1 MNKVELIARMV
12 RTPELQTTAS
22 GIDYCNFTVAV
33 NRRFKNAEGNYE
45 ADFINCVAWRNQ
57 ADFICK
63 YFNKGD
69 MVGLVGSIQTR
80 TYDKDDGTKAY
91 VTEVVVEEV
100 HFCGS
105 KTSNSSEATQ
115 NASAPEM
122 PNMDNFEGFAAMP
135 NVGDDLPF

>member
-1 MNKVELIARMV
+1 MNKVELIGRLTK
-12 RTPELQTTAS
+12 TPELKTTAS

-33 NRRFKNAEGNYE
+33 NRRFKNANGDYE
-45 ADFINCVAWRNQ
+45 ADFINCVAWRQQ

-69 MVGLVGSIQTR
+69 MIGLVGSIQTR
-80 TYDKDDGTKAY
+80 NYDKDDGTKVY

-105 KTSNSSEATQ
+105 KASNNNEATQ

-122 PNMDNFEGFAAMP
+122 PNLNNFEGFAAMP
-135 NVGDDLPF
+135 GVESDLPF

>member
-1 MNKVELIARMV
+1 MNKVNLIGRIT
-12 RTPELQTTAS
+12 RTPELKTTS
-22 GIDYCNFTVAV
+22 NDINYCNFTIAV

-57 ADFICK
+57 ADLICK
-63 YFNKGD
+63 HFDKGSQIGI
-69 MVGLVGSIQTR
+69 VGTIQTR

-105 KTSNSSEATQ
+105 KASNNNEATQ

-122 PNMDNFEGFAAMP
+122 TNMDNFEGFAAMP